1 MEIRTNN
8 LDEFKIIG
16 DYIVDWNNLDY
27 IEANIRGRVL
37 LEKPKTIMLLYAVTS
52 NIAYLN
58 KDIEF
63 ETLLKYI
70 IIQNNLKLVQ
80 PLPNQII
87 INITKSVY
95 SKLVD
100 GTLKPFQKKK
110 RSILF
115 NSNTSMSKN
124 QKLEI
129 SRILLA
135 EKRRNESI
143 SKIEQT
149 IKNWN
154 FDEQGKI
161 TGSKIANLSK
171 LNIKTVEK
179 YYYIFKD
186 TIKEINKTKNP
197 HFNVINNIN
206 YKDMGEN
213 KIEEDTSIYDN
224 YNLNILQD
232 IEKFIFDF
240 NIKLH
245 SSLKPKDFFNN
256 PSYREKSNFDKAKMF
271 LNSNIA

>member
-1 MEIRTNN
+1 MNIRTNN

-37 LEKPKTIMLLYAVTS
+37 LQKPKAIMLLYAVAS

-63 ETLLKYI
+63 DTLLKYL

-95 SKLVD
+95 SKKVD
-100 GTLKPFQKKK
+100 GTLKSFQKKK

-115 NSNTSMSKN
+115 NSKTSMSKN
-124 QKLEI
+124 EKLEI
-129 SRILLA
+129 SRTLLA

-143 SKIEQT
+143 SKIEET
-149 IKNWN
+149 INNWN

-161 TGSKIANLSK
+161 SIRKISKITNMSK
-171 LNIKTVEK
+171 TTIQK
-179 YYYIFKD
+179 YINHF
-186 TIKEINKTKNP
+186 EINN
-197 HFNVINNIN
+197 
-206 YKDMGEN
+206 
-213 KIEEDTSIYDN
+213 
-224 YNLNILQD
+224 
-232 IEKFIFDF
+232 
-240 NIKLH
+240 
-245 SSLKPKDFFNN
+245 
-256 PSYREKSNFDKAKMF
+256 
-271 LNSNIA
+271 